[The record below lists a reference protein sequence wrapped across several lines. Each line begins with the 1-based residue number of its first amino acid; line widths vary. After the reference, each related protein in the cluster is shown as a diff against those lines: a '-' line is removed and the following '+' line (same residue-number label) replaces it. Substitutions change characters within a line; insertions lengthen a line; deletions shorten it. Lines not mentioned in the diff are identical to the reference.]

1 MKGSGVAQSYLDP
14 LAVRIQSVRMGKEG
28 RGWKR
33 FLVFA
38 ELTKSRKGADYVALF
53 TFYSFEGKQSTL
65 VRRTAAERI
74 KAWTRIVFAEG
85 PRQVINALTLYSV
98 LQADLIPNG
107 KHAPTH
113 GHSPVV
119 QFFDN
124 IEILAS
130 KNREQAVVLFGML
143 WTLIIWVISALSLA
157 ASLILY
163 LLFLFHHIPS
173 EDGSLSNYCRRK
185 INRRMERIIKTKV
198 DKALKKEDE
207 LRVRQEAK
215 EGRDIKRQP
224 TLPLF
229 DNAGELSMPT
239 LSRPST
245 QSTLPEYTSRDGSDR
260 TSAESLSRKP
270 TLPDVGIVAGRPP
283 PPTRTATHA
292 SSTSWASYASN
303 APLVGEAASMGYSP
317 SVGVQTPASAT
328 SAGWPARQP
337 PSRSMTGMSQSTQRS
352 YTAGFGTRSSSA
364 QGDRNA
370 SGAYPMEPLSRPGTG
385 MSSGPGSSG
394 RRGPG
399 PSPSEPQ
406 GRRTPTNQY
415 NPYFPPLPES
425 GRNNPIDSDSYQP
438 NSQGGRTPTIQN
450 NSYYPSTVESGR
462 QSPGSHSLIRSQ
474 TPGGTMPPPRSFT
487 PGASR
492 PMTPGS
498 QSVGGELP
506 SLPRLHTAQ
515 NSNNSGYAAYSPNNY
530 SSTPTSAAPPGA
542 YRSFTQPNVSSGM
555 PNYSGRQTP
564 QSSRSAYPPQRSGT
578 APLPQRQNTH
588 DDLMDDIVS
597 GYR

>member
-53 TFYSFEGKQSTL
+53 TFYSFEGEQSIP
-65 VRRTAAERI
+65 VRRIAADRF

-98 LQADLIPNG
+98 LQADLIPEG
-107 KHAPTH
+107 KHAPLH
-113 GHSPVV
+113 GNSPAV

-124 IEILAS
+124 VGILAS

-143 WTLIIWVISALSLA
+143 WTLIIWVISAISLA
-157 ASLILY
+157 ISLILY

-198 DKALKKEDE
+198 DKALKQEDQ
-207 LRVRQEAK
+207 LRTRQEAK

-229 DNAGELSMPT
+229 DDAGGLSMPA
-239 LSRPST
+239 LSRQPT

-270 TLPDVGIVAGRPP
+270 TLPDVGLVAGRPP

-292 SSTSWASYASN
+292 SSASWASYASN
-303 APLVGEAASMGYSP
+303 APLVGEAASMGYS
-317 SVGVQTPASAT
+317 SSAGVQTPASAT
-328 SAGWPARQP
+328 STGWPARLP
-337 PSRSMTGMSQSTQRS
+337 PNRSMTGMSQSTQRS
-352 YTAGFGTRSSSA
+352 YTAGFSTRSSSA

-370 SGAYPMEPLSRPGTG
+370 PGTYPMEPLSRPGTG
-385 MSSGPGSSG
+385 MSSGPESSG

-399 PSPSEPQ
+399 PSPNESQ

-425 GRNNPIDSDSYQP
+425 GRNTPIDSDTYQP
-438 NSQGGRTPTIQN
+438 NSQGRRTPAIQN
-450 NSYYPSTVESGR
+450 NSYYPSIGESGR
-462 QSPGSHSLIRSQ
+462 QSPGPQSLIRSQ

-487 PGASR
+487 PGGPRS
-492 PMTPGS
+492 MTPGS
-498 QSVGGELP
+498 QGVGSE
-506 SLPRLHTAQ
+506 LPRLQTPQ
-515 NSNNSGYAAYSPNNY
+515 NSNNSGYTAYAPNNY

-564 QSSRSAYPPQRSGT
+564 QSSQSGYPPQRSGT

>member
-53 TFYSFEGKQSTL
+53 TFYSFEGKQSIP
-65 VRRTAAERI
+65 VRRIAADRFI
-74 KAWTRIVFAEG
+74 AWTRIVFAEG

-98 LQADLIPNG
+98 LQADLIPAG
-107 KHAPTH
+107 KHAPIH
-113 GHSPVV
+113 GNSPVA

-124 IEILAS
+124 IGSLAS

-143 WTLIIWVISALSLA
+143 WTLVIWVISAISLA
-157 ASLILY
+157 VSLVLY

-173 EDGSLSNYCRRK
+173 EDGGLGNYCRRK
-185 INRRMERIIKTKV
+185 INRRMERIIKAKV
-198 DKALKKEDE
+198 DKALKKEDT

-215 EGRDIKRQP
+215 EGREIKRQP

-229 DNAGELSMPT
+229 DDVGELSMPA
-239 LSRPST
+239 LSRQPT

-270 TLPDVGIVAGRPP
+270 TLPDVGIIAGRPP
-283 PPTRTATHA
+283 PLTRTATHA
-292 SSTSWASYASN
+292 SSASWTTYASN

-317 SVGVQTPASAT
+317 SAGVQAPASAT
-328 SAGWPARQP
+328 SAGWPARPP

-370 SGAYPMEPLSRPGTG
+370 PGTYPMEPLSRPGTG

-394 RRGPG
+394 RRGPR
-399 PSPSEPQ
+399 PSPGESQ

-415 NPYFPPLPES
+415 NPYFPAVPES
-425 GRNNPIDSDSYQP
+425 GRNTPIDSDTNQP
-438 NSQGGRTPTIQN
+438 NSQGGRMPATQN

-462 QSPGSHSLIRSQ
+462 QSPGPQSLIRSQ

-487 PGASR
+487 PGGSR
-492 PMTPGS
+492 SVTPGS
-498 QSVGGELP
+498 QSVGSELP
-506 SLPRLHTAQ
+506 NLPRLQTAQ
-515 NSNNSGYAAYSPNNY
+515 NSNNSGYAAYAPNNY
-530 SSTPTSAAPPGA
+530 SNTPTSAAPPGA
-542 YRSFTQPNVSSGM
+542 YRSFTQPNLSLGM

-564 QSSRSAYPPQRSGT
+564 QSSQSIYPPQRSGT

-588 DDLMDDIVS
+588 DDLMDDIVN